1 MRQQTLSSTTA
12 CTSKG
17 DLIGYKTTYTATTA
31 LIAEKA
37 ASSKAAA
44 DARPMSCSGTERL
57 RLAVSSLHLQFATAP
72 KHTRAVQ
79 HMGVQAAMSP
89 SILQYD
95 GVLRLCVYRLCGAG
109 YAQCRQAAI

>member
-37 ASSKAAA
+37 ASGKAAA

-57 RLAVSSLHLQFATAP
+57 RLAVSRLTPALSTIGTSLGLP
-72 KHTRAVQ
+72 VK
-79 HMGVQAAMSP
+79 
-89 SILQYD
+89 
-95 GVLRLCVYRLCGAG
+95 
-109 YAQCRQAAI
+109 